1 MINEASERLTVEENV
16 KLIRDI
22 FFGKQTSE
30 LRLVDLKSIE
40 VSNRD
45 GHKDEEKNDELAEIF
60 ENLLDYCKSGITVF
74 DLINLYNV
82 DARKHS
88 EEFAGHRYSGV
99 SVGGK
104 KLIDIINS
112 IRGVP
117 TRISSSSYEKW
128 VNALV
133 KKENQNSL
141 ESDTCL
147 GRIRSLITIAFY
159 ANKAEKRRIEE
170 YFGRDKRSNIDRLG
184 EEDLKVI
191 NAYKEILYDIK
202 QECVRQAIV
211 TLTTDKEAID
221 NGSWGIDWDDERK
234 AYLFT
239 YLDDE
244 QVIPFS
250 FHIPPRCY
258 RTFSREIMSKIEKGE
273 YSIDKKN
280 RIENEKTKQALKK
293 LCKKQILEEPRIR
306 QADRSIVESALEVN
320 KSAEKDI
327 KELSEV
333 ELILY
338 KVLGD
343 LDYKQDE
350 KDINSGM
357 QAQPQDEKKA
367 KQITINKVKRE
378 NGIVRTQHGENL
390 DLHAIVATLQYYFD
404 TNEPELGIKIIREM
418 VDERKDSDK
427 HLTIDAGYLD
437 GGKSNNRKTEINA
450 DQRKGERSSVSILAK
465 QGFYV
470 PRMIVKYADAV
481 ISDERVLD
489 PFNGCVL
496 AREVPTD
503 KLFEYAEEKDAKT
516 KKYLMESSLDEEQ
529 LKRYGLYDFAM
540 KRKNDIENAIK
551 LISQNSYCIN
561 QNGKKIKIAVVPN
574 FLYNGS
580 NIAYALGYDAY
591 ISITPHKRYGTKST
605 FSITL
610 NPNAKNEKGQNLL
623 IPENIISILNEKISV
638 YNQDEIT
645 GNKQKKE
652 IFVLPNKKLASVGGP
667 KFPGLYADKTA
678 SEIREIFTSKLLRD
692 EEQAQLVEKKLM
704 GIRAKHKG
712 ITGREIFEASKSA
725 IKNPELLDQAQK
737 AICGD
742 IEHQSEKSEK

>member
-1 MINEASERLTVEENV
+1 MINENRERLTLEENV
-16 KLIRDI
+16 KLIKDI
-22 FFGKQTSE
+22 FFGKQTSQ
-30 LRLVDLKSIE
+30 LRLIDLKSIE
-40 VSNRD
+40 VSNRN
-45 GHKDEEKNDELAEIF
+45 GGKDKEKNDELEEIF
-60 ENLLDYCKSGITVF
+60 ENLLDYCKSGITIY

-82 DARKHS
+82 DTRKHS
-88 EEFAGHRYSGV
+88 EEFAGHRYSNV
-99 SVGGK
+99 SDGGK
-104 KLIDIINS
+104 KIIDIINNV
-112 IRGVP
+112 RGVTP
-117 TRISSSSYEKW
+117 RISSSSYEEW
-128 VNALV
+128 LNSLV

-159 ANKAEKRRIEE
+159 ANKAEKRRIDE

-211 TLTTDKEAID
+211 TLTTDKDAID
-221 NGSWGIDWDDERK
+221 NGSWGIDKDKET
-234 AYLFT
+234 YLFT

-273 YSIDKKN
+273 YSIDKEN
-280 RIENEKTKQALKK
+280 RIRNEKTRQALKK
-293 LCKKQILEEPRIR
+293 LCKKQILEEPRMLR
-306 QADRSIVESALEVN
+306 PADRSIVESALKVN
-320 KSAEKDI
+320 KSTQKASNQ
-327 KELSEV
+327 LSEV

-343 LDYKQDE
+343 LAYEQDE
-350 KDINSGM
+350 EEINSEMQTQPQEAEEVHKKIIKDI
-357 QAQPQDEKKA
+357 
-367 KQITINKVKRE
+367 KRS
-378 NGIVRTQHGENL
+378 NGIVVTQYGENL
-390 DLHAIVATLQYYFD
+390 DLHSIIATLQYYFD
-404 TNEPELGIKIIREM
+404 NNEPELGIKIK
-418 VDERKDSDK
+418 RKMIDTGKESDK
-427 HLTIDAGYLD
+427 HLTIDAGNLT
-437 GGKSNNRKTEINA
+437 GNKNINSNKSAEINA
-450 DQRKGERSSVSILAK
+450 NQRKGQRSAVSILAEN
-465 QGFYV
+465 GFYV

-561 QNGKKIKIAVVPN
+561 QNGKKIKIAVVSN

-605 FSITL
+605 FSMAL
-610 NPNAKNEKGQNLL
+610 NPNAKDLKGQNLL
-623 IPENIISILNEKISV
+623 ISENVIKNLNEKIPV
-638 YNQDEIT
+638 YNMDETT
-645 GNKQKKE
+645 GNKQRKE

-667 KFPGLYADKTA
+667 KFPGLYADKEA
-678 SEIREIFTSKLLRD
+678 SEIRDIFTSKLIRD
-692 EEQAQLVEKKLM
+692 EGQSKLVEEKLKK
-704 GIRAKHKG
+704 ISAKNKER
-712 ITGREIFEASKSA
+712 TGREIFEASKSA
-725 IKNPELLDQAQK
+725 IKNPEMLDQAQK
-737 AICGD
+737 AINGK
-742 IEHQSEKSEK
+742 IEHQNEK

>member
-1 MINEASERLTVEENV
+1 MINEKRERLTLEENV
-16 KLIRDI
+16 KLIKDI
-22 FFGKQTSE
+22 FFGKQTSQ
-30 LRLVDLKSIE
+30 LRLIDLKSIE
-40 VSNRD
+40 VSNRN
-45 GHKDEEKNDELAEIF
+45 GGKDKEKNDELEEIF

-82 DARKHS
+82 DTRKHS
-88 EEFAGHRYSGV
+88 EEFEGHRYSGV

-104 KLIDIINS
+104 KLIDSMSS

-133 KKENQNSL
+133 RKENQNSL
-141 ESDTCL
+141 ECDTCL
-147 GRIRSLITIAFY
+147 GRINSLITIAFY
-159 ANKAEKRRIEE
+159 ANKAEKRRVAE
-170 YFGRDKRSNIDRLG
+170 YFGRDKRSNVDKLG
-184 EEDLKVI
+184 EEDLQIVDS
-191 NAYKEILYDIK
+191 YKKILYDIK

-239 YLDDE
+239 YLDDV
-244 QVIPFS
+244 QLIPFS
-250 FHIPPRCY
+250 FHIPKKCCG
-258 RTFSREIMSKIEKGE
+258 TFSEELMSKIEHKE
-273 YSIDKKN
+273 YSIN
-280 RIENEKTKQALKK
+280 RINNEKTKQALKK
-293 LCKKQILEEPRIR
+293 ICKKQILEDPEA
-306 QADRSIVESALEVN
+306 QLGESDIMIIKRTLEVN

-343 LDYKQDE
+343 LYYKQDE

-437 GGKSNNRKTEINA
+437 GGESNNRKTEINA

-503 KLFEYAEEKDAKT
+503 KLFEYAEEKDVKT

-551 LISQNSYCIN
+551 LISQNSYCIG
-561 QNGKKIKIAVVPN
+561 QNGTKKKIAVVPQ
-574 FLYNGS
+574 FVYNGS
-580 NIAYALGYDAY
+580 NIAYALGYDVY
-591 ISITPHKRYGTKST
+591 ISITPYKRDSSKST

-725 IKNPELLDQAQK
+725 IKNPEMLDQAQK
-737 AICGD
+737 AINGK
-742 IEHQSEKSEK
+742 IEHQNEK